1 VNPKTVKVEVQPTE
15 AVPYVVAGV
24 ITIIVIIATAI
35 YFVKIRRQK

>member
-24 ITIIVIIATAI
+24 IIIVIIATAI